1 MSDLDLNKMTHE
13 ELIKNPLKDLLAF
26 QGLLQ
31 KAVDTRRE
39 NEKMEAYERVKSVA
53 SEYGFSLADLLANV
67 PSEKN
72 IKKATAKIKYRNP
85 NNKEEGW
92 TGKGRKPSWLVA
104 LLDAGKKLE
113 DFAVWRLPKKQG
125 GT

>member
-1 MSDLDLNKMTHE
+1 M
-13 ELIKNPLKDLLAF
+13 LAF
-26 QGLLQ
+26 QITLHE
-31 KAVDTRRE
+31 AVETRRE
-39 NEKMEAYERVKSVA
+39 NEKQEVYKKIKSIV
-53 SEYGFSLADLLANV
+53 SESGFSLADVLGNV

-113 DFAVWRLPKKQG
+113 DFAV
-125 GT
+125 